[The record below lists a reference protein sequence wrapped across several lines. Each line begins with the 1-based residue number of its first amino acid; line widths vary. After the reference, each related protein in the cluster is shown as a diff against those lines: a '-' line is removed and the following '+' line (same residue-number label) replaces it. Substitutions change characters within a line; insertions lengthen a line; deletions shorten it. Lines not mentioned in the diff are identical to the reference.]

1 MDKYDIKKKYSQLYR
16 ATTKKISRLMVP
28 KMKYIAVDGVGNP
41 TVAEF
46 KLKSEL
52 MFSLNKILKEYYLM
66 ENIQFSGAKLE
77 GIWDTYDNSHFDVT
91 RKKMIKYTLL
101 MPQPDI
107 LTHEMLEE
115 AKAKLFSKTESFFSL
130 DIYLKEFEEGECLQM
145 LHIGP
150 YNTEINSTKKLME
163 YITVA
168 NLKLSGFH
176 HEIYLNNPKNLEQFA
191 MEIARDA
198 AREGAREN
206 PHDALRRGDA
216 EYPFSRFG
224 GEAAGG
230 SGPVEVRRVVF
241 HPTPYPARGTAAAAE
256 APGHPLS
263 PRGRLFQ
270 YLLQRLFAF

>member
-66 ENIQFSGAKLE
+66 ENIQ
-77 GIWDTYDNSHFDVT
+77 IWDTYDNSHFDVT

-107 LTHEMLEE
+107 LTNEMLEE
-115 AKAKLFSKTESFFSL
+115 AKEKLFSKTESFFSL

-176 HEIYLNNPKNLEQFA
+176 HEIYLNNPKKVAPEDLKT
-191 MEIARDA
+191 IVR
-198 AREGAREN
+198 
-206 PHDALRRGDA
+206 
-216 EYPFSRFG
+216 Y
-224 GEAAGG
+224 
-230 SGPVEVRRVVF
+230 PVE
-241 HPTPYPARGTAAAAE
+241 GN
-256 APGHPLS
+256 
-263 PRGRLFQ
+263 
-270 YLLQRLFAF
+270 

>member
-107 LTHEMLEE
+107 LTSEMLEE

-176 HEIYLNNPKNLEQFA
+176 HEIYLNNPKKVAPEDLKT
-191 MEIARDA
+191 IVR
-198 AREGAREN
+198 
-206 PHDALRRGDA
+206 
-216 EYPFSRFG
+216 Y
-224 GEAAGG
+224 
-230 SGPVEVRRVVF
+230 PVE
-241 HPTPYPARGTAAAAE
+241 GN
-256 APGHPLS
+256 
-263 PRGRLFQ
+263 
-270 YLLQRLFAF
+270 

>member
-1 MDKYDIKKKYSQLYR
+1 
-16 ATTKKISRLMVP
+16 
-28 KMKYIAVDGVGNP
+28 
-41 TVAEF
+41 
-46 KLKSEL
+46 

-107 LTHEMLEE
+107 LTNEMLEE

-176 HEIYLNNPKNLEQFA
+176 HEIYLNNPKKVAPEDLKT
-191 MEIARDA
+191 IVR
-198 AREGAREN
+198 
-206 PHDALRRGDA
+206 
-216 EYPFSRFG
+216 Y
-224 GEAAGG
+224 
-230 SGPVEVRRVVF
+230 PVE
-241 HPTPYPARGTAAAAE
+241 GN
-256 APGHPLS
+256 
-263 PRGRLFQ
+263 
-270 YLLQRLFAF
+270 